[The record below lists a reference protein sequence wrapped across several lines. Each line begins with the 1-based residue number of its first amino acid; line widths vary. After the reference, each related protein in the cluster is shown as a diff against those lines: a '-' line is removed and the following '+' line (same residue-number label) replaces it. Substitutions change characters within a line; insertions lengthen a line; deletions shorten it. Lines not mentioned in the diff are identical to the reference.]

1 MLSSGHAEMPNCGCF
16 SSEQKGRQPPPH
28 VVVGS
33 FVMWVGGVDG
43 VGVSALAIGEEGFNV
58 KHGFPRLKE
67 TQENHVAFPVPCC
80 C

>member
-1 MLSSGHAEMPNCGCF
+1 MDF

-43 VGVSALAIGEEGFNV
+43 VGVSALAVGEEG
-58 KHGFPRLKE
+58 L
-67 TQENHVAFPVPCC
+67 
-80 C
+80 